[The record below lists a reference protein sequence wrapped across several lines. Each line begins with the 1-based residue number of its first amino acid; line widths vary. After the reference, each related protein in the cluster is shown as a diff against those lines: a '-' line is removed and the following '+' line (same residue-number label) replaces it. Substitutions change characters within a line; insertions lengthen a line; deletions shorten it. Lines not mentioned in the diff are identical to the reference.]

1 MSKTKSNKKII
12 NFSKGIPRL
21 YLVVNESSLSIILLS
36 QKVLPELSGYGC
48 GAAPGGPA
56 TARGAPT
63 PNKKMH

>member
-1 MSKTKSNKKII
+1 M
-12 NFSKGIPRL
+12 
-21 YLVVNESSLSIILLS
+21 YLVVEESSLSTILLS

-63 PNKKMH
+63 PEKKSLEMFLNLKAM